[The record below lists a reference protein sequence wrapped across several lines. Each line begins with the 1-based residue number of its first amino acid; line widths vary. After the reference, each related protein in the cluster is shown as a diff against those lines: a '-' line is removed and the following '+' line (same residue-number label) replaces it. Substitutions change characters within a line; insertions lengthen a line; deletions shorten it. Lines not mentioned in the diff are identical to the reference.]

1 MESETFKSRV
11 LALVQKS
18 RRALRLY
25 TAASTSSGIKPEVIT
40 SELSSIQV
48 QEWRH
53 ANTVLLTKL
62 GEACERPNNK
72 ELVYEVFALR
82 NEFQAI
88 WRAAETELATGQRE
102 LIAAS
107 ERGDFIRAASLSA
120 KLACLKARVQAGQ
133 AAHHELDTLIK
144 RTRVSQPLQS
154 QLISDDEAALQTI
167 QLLDSQVVADAPFEE
182 ELEDHKVAASGGGK
196 VIPLRRR

>member
-1 MESETFKSRV
+1 MESETFKTRV
-11 LALVQKS
+11 LSLVQKS

-25 TAASTSSGIKPEVIT
+25 TAAASTAGIKVEVL
-40 SELSSIQV
+40 SRELSAVQV
-48 QEWRH
+48 QEWRN

-62 GEACERPNNK
+62 GEACDRPNNK

-82 NEFQAI
+82 NEFQAL
-88 WRAAETELATGQRE
+88 WRSAEAETVTGQRE
-102 LIAAS
+102 LVAAS
-107 ERGDFIRAASLSA
+107 ERGDFIRAASLA
-120 KLACLKARVQAGQ
+120 VKLSCLKARVQAGQ

-154 QLISDDEAALQTI
+154 HQHGDEEGAIQTI
-167 QLLDSQVVADAPFEE
+167 QLLDSQVVADPEPDFFGQEPK
-182 ELEDHKVAASGGGK
+182 LVASGGK

>member
-1 MESETFKSRV
+1 MESETFKTRV

-25 TAASTSSGIKPEVIT
+25 TAAASTPGIKAEVL
-40 SELSSIQV
+40 SGELSAVQV
-48 QEWRH
+48 QEWRN

-82 NEFQAI
+82 NEFQGL
-88 WRAAETELATGQRE
+88 WRAAEAELVTGQRE

-107 ERGDFIRAASLSA
+107 ERGDFIRAASLAA
-120 KLACLKARVQAGQ
+120 KLSCLKARVQAGQ

-154 QLISDDEAALQTI
+154 QQHGDEQAAIQTI
-167 QLLDSQVVADAPFEE
+167 QLLDSHVVAEPEPDFLAQEPR
-182 ELEDHKVAASGGGK
+182 LAAGGGK